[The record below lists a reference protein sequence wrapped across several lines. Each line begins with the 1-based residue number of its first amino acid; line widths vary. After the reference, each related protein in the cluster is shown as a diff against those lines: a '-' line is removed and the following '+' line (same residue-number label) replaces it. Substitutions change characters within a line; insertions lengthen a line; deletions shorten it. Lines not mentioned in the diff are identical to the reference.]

1 MRASSGA
8 AMGNLAGCD
17 ALLLDPWV
25 SGWALLFLAC
35 MCTCIQTRARTHTHN
50 HTLHTAYTHKCM
62 HVYMYPNARAHTHT
76 ITPYTQHTHTN
87 ACMHSQV
94 AQPGRLLFSK
104 PLNPS
109 SPSFAPKFS
118 PAKTHSTVASTVSS
132 SIEAPP
138 LSQEDEDAWLGD
150 DEEVGVC
157 VCVCVCVYVHT

>member
-35 MCTCIQTRARTHTHN
+35 MCTCIQTRARTHTHI
-50 HTLHTAYTHKCM
+50 
-62 HVYMYPNARAHTHT
+62 

-150 DEEVGVC
+150 EEEVGVC
-157 VCVCVCVYVHT
+157 VCVRACVCMYTHKTHMHTFYLHASQHT

>member
-8 AMGNLAGCD
+8 AMGNLAGCE

-35 MCTCIQTRARTHTHN
+35 MCTCIKTRAR
-50 HTLHTAYTHKCM
+50 
-62 HVYMYPNARAHTHT
+62 ARAHTHTHT
-76 ITPYTQHTHTN
+76 ITPYTQHTHTHTH

-118 PAKTHSTVASTVSS
+118 PAKTHSTVASTVLS

-157 VCVCVCVYVHT
+157 VSVCVCVYVHT